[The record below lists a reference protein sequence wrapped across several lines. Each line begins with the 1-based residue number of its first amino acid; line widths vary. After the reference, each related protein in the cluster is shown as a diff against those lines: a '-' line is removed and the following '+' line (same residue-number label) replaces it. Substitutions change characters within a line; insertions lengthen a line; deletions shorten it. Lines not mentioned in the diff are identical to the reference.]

1 MAGIEYE
8 RFSSAFPLR
17 MNDTIHDKFECCLRF
32 KLYAI
37 SDTFLATGEYTYE
50 PSADDEHRRFTRTRR
65 LLALKLNDLLQI
77 WLPPEI
83 LTPIAG
89 LLVRECAIVT
99 SEEQS
104 LGKGASDTSIDL
116 SSDVY
121 ESYHVVDGVR
131 YIRSL
136 FNSTSKVSEDEHH
149 VLARKAGQPVVHKIW
164 IAEDH
169 RGIRDVLVS
178 GDTASEIT
186 NNYTGWASPE
196 HPAEIID
203 LRTLGPLN
211 EHPERLRMNAFS
223 CNIKGT
229 TGYTVATHGHSVAM
243 IHAHGCDDDNRFY
256 GEMDVSY
263 PMAFLIHMP
272 IDDGEYVTEICRRYA
287 LDPVCRPSVCLVDPG
302 TRT

>member
-17 MNDTIHDKFECCLRF
+17 MNDTIHDKFEWFNYHTCGRRCMMAARRVPFFHGSCLRF

-65 LLALKLNDLLQI
+65 LLAPKLNDLLQI

-149 VLARKAGQPVVHKIW
+149 VLARKAGQPVVHKIC

-169 RGIRDVLVS
+169 RGIRCVRFCASDAALPEP
-178 GDTASEIT
+178 TAVARSWWRSISAPHGIGEIT
-186 NNYTGWASPE
+186 AKTDVRDSFKCPSP
-196 HPAEIID
+196 
-203 LRTLGPLN
+203 G
-211 EHPERLRMNAFS
+211 
-223 CNIKGT
+223 
-229 TGYTVATHGHSVAM
+229 
-243 IHAHGCDDDNRFY
+243 
-256 GEMDVSY
+256 
-263 PMAFLIHMP
+263 
-272 IDDGEYVTEICRRYA
+272 
-287 LDPVCRPSVCLVDPG
+287 
-302 TRT
+302 